1 VKFIHRFYTLDS
13 PTPCVAGYDLV
24 CAAKLVIDPAR
35 HMVWSWHVDLY
46 ATPSSRT
53 LPSLRTMSADEPST
67 ASVSAA
73 DKWLNDSCS
82 MLDVQS
88 FAVEPRSTESL
99 QRPYVCKRNIVGYS
113 SGVG

>member
-1 VKFIHRFYTLDS
+1 MILYVLLI
-13 PTPCVAGYDLV
+13 
-24 CAAKLVIDPAR
+24 KLVIDPAR
-35 HMVWSWHVDLY
+35 HMVWSYWHVDYMPRHLHVY
-46 ATPSSRT
+46 T